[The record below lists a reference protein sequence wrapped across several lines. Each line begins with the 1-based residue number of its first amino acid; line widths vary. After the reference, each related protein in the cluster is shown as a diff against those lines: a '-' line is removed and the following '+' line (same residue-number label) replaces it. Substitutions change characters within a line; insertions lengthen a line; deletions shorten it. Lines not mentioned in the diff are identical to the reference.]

1 MSEEFNFTKL
11 KEQTL
16 SRLNLAEKRKIIL
29 GRRLMKPETKTI
41 RVISEGKT
49 EDLTITRHGCGP
61 LETPFG
67 NVWMMRFSINDTW
80 KEYNV
85 ILKNDNFDVKKI
97 QPNFNSKEPL
107 MLRTDSGC
115 ATGQLFLDKT
125 CECREQLHQVLQE
138 ICKNPNGGMI
148 IHIPNQDGRGKGLAF
163 KLATLY
169 LQKELGLDTI
179 QAASMIDNPIDD
191 RTYGGVVA
199 ILKFIGIKPEETRV
213 NFATNNPHKIRAMV
227 ENGYQIIPHEV
238 HIKETEATRRHLKA
252 KGKYLHHIGIGKER
266 DE

>member
-41 RVISEGKT
+41 RVISEGKP

-85 ILKNDNFDVKKI
+85 ILKNDNFDVKK
-97 QPNFNSKEPL
+97 NL
-107 MLRTDSGC
+107 
-115 ATGQLFLDKT
+115 
-125 CECREQLHQVLQE
+125 
-138 ICKNPNGGMI
+138 
-148 IHIPNQDGRGKGLAF
+148 
-163 KLATLY
+163 
-169 LQKELGLDTI
+169 
-179 QAASMIDNPIDD
+179 
-191 RTYGGVVA
+191 
-199 ILKFIGIKPEETRV
+199 
-213 NFATNNPHKIRAMV
+213 
-227 ENGYQIIPHEV
+227 
-238 HIKETEATRRHLKA
+238 
-252 KGKYLHHIGIGKER
+252 
-266 DE
+266 